1 MKTIIFILLSIS
13 FLLNLSA
20 SSLFSALENKE
31 VNFNK
36 ALLGKKLFY
45 EKRLSKDNT
54 ISCASCHDLD
64 KGGADDKKVSL
75 GVNNKKGLINSPSV
89 FNSVNNFRQF
99 WDGSVHTLE
108 EQVSGPI
115 TNKNEMSSSFDEIIK
130 KLSKDKSYIRSF
142 YHIYKE
148 KITKENIINAIV
160 EFEKSLITKDSKFD
174 LFLKGK
180 KDALSKNE
188 LEGLDFF
195 KNRGC
200 VSCHNGVNI
209 GGNMF
214 QKIGTLKEYKSGNL
228 GRYNITKEED
238 DKYVFKVPSLRNIDL
253 TSPYLHSGEIDS
265 LEETVELMYLHQL
278 GLEVNKNEIKR
289 IVVFLKTLTGKKPEI
304 MSLYE

>member
-1 MKTIIFILLSIS
+1 MKTNILFLSL
-13 FLLNLSA
+13 FLLMLNLNA
-20 SSLFSALENKE
+20 TSLFSPLENKK
-31 VNFNK
+31 VDFNK
-36 ALLGKKLFY
+36 ALLGKKLFF

-64 KGGADDKKVSL
+64 KGGADNKKVSL
-75 GVNNKKGLINSPSV
+75 GVNNKKGLTNSPSV

-99 WDGSVHTLE
+99 WDGSVHTLD

-130 KLSKDKSYIRSF
+130 KLSKDKSYIRDF

-195 KNRGC
+195 KTRGC

-214 QKIGTLKEYKSGNL
+214 QKIGTLKEYKSSNL
-228 GRYNITKEED
+228 GRYNITKDED
-238 DKYVFKVPSLRNIDL
+238 DKYMFKVPSLRNIDL
-253 TSPYLHSGEIDS
+253 TSPYLHTGEINS

-278 GLEVNKNEIKR
+278 GLEINKNEIKR

>member
-1 MKTIIFILLSIS
+1 MKTNILFL
-13 FLLNLSA
+13 FLLMLNLNA
-20 SSLFSALENKE
+20 TSLFSPLENKK
-31 VNFNK
+31 VDFNK
-36 ALLGKKLFY
+36 ALLGKKLFF

-54 ISCASCHDLD
+54 ISCASCHDLE
-64 KGGADDKKVSL
+64 KGGADNKKLSI

-89 FNSVNNFRQF
+89 FNSVYNFRQF

-115 TNKNEMSSSFDEIIK
+115 TNKNELSSSFDEIIK

-174 LFLKGK
+174 LFLKGQK
-180 KDALSKNE
+180 NALNKNE
-188 LEGLDFF
+188 LEGLKFF
-195 KNRGC
+195 ETKGC

-209 GGNMF
+209 GGNLF
-214 QKIGTLKEYKSGNL
+214 QKIGTFKEYKSDNL
-228 GRYNITKEED
+228 GRYNITKNEED
-238 DKYVFKVPSLRNIDL
+238 RYVFKVPSLRNIEL
-253 TSPYLHSGEIDS
+253 TSPYLHSGEVDS

-278 GLEVNKNEIKR
+278 GLKVNKKEIKK
-289 IVVFLKTLTGKKPEI
+289 IVIFLKTLTGKKPEI